1 MKYLFQAIWL
11 STCRSNFKADCS
23 PWLHMQEC
31 VHVCSLRLPSVSHC
45 IQPRCCCALQVFWQR
60 LQPNAKVCIYTHV
73 SGKEIGIKCLLH
85 WVAATRVEH
94 EPLSRWSLEKSSKS
108 QNHCHTGALKTL
120 TSRSLFLRFYCVTL
134 CCRFEHFHNF
144 FNVLFCTFNL
154 KFVLEVQH
162 PFMFWVYTGC
172 FLPLLYNTLMKAL
185 CQDMLMEQREDSSSK
200 SAQHL
205 LVNKAINEVLHY
217 IRLLKISDVTC
228 CCVWLDWKVADWTF
242 SSLEGTSC
250 IITTALAFRA
260 LIMGRQSKQKC
271 IHTTESGSKSLFT
284 EESAGFHSLT
294 GGKKINSVPKVTQ
307 LIWCGADSSG

>member
-1 MKYLFQAIWL
+1 MQPEASISVALHSATLLLCTTSVLAAPPAQCKSVYLHTCKREGNRHQMSIALGRSYKSRTWAI
-11 STCRSNFKADCS
+11 
-23 PWLHMQEC
+23 
-31 VHVCSLRLPSVSHC
+31 
-45 IQPRCCCALQVFWQR
+45 IQVVTGKVLQ
-60 LQPNAKVCIYTHV
+60 K
-73 SGKEIGIKCLLH
+73 SK
-85 WVAATRVEH
+85 
-94 EPLSRWSLEKSSKS
+94 PLSYW
-108 QNHCHTGALKTL
+108 AIKTL
-120 TSRSLFLRFYCVTL
+120 TSWSLFLRFYCVTM
-134 CCRFEHFHNF
+134 CCRFEHFRNF

-228 CCVWLDWKVADWTF
+228 CCVWLDWKAADWTF

-294 GGKKINSVPKVTQ
+294 GGKKINSVPRVTQ